1 MHGRY
6 GIKIW
11 SKHPR
16 IAGASL
22 IVDWSQKAQDVE
34 WTYGDHGFERAALSV
49 SVPRQDAMLWRDRVI
64 NMCLTIARRGRIVWE
79 GRIEDPT
86 IRIEGARAIL
96 GIAAFG
102 YWRAYSDP
110 VVNDFWSDMRY
121 ESWEPIPNTVL
132 SGRKPEYYDISTAG
146 EIRIATR
153 KDQSYHLFS
162 LGSVWFR
169 VPSGRFRKIQTL
181 AFTLDLNIPASWQC
195 RIESYDDGFVNGNL
209 LATHTGPTTIS
220 AGGYSY
226 SSINRDLVFVELRDT
241 RAGTTLSAPAAAG
254 VNVAIMVAS
263 NASLT
268 VGDRVQ
274 IGGALAEPT
283 TVLSKT
289 STNQFNATIVNAHA
303 TGDSV
308 TFVNL
313 AETGKYFAKFTDVR
327 VKTTTSSAVY
337 ADEVVRELTTQVN
350 ALNSAQINPTTGRV
364 TALGTIDLKQ
374 YDYDQISPDQII
386 DTLRS
391 LVTNAGRYRIRVDEN
406 QIVILEWRDNGDALR
421 SFYVHGTPEFG
432 ASLNNLVTRIKP
444 IYTDASGN
452 TTVGTTVQ
460 NTTAEGLYNLAR
472 QQAVQYPTTSA
483 TEAAA
488 WAAADLADKDDLRGY
503 GEVVAERVYAG
514 RTPWPLDEVRPGYL
528 LIMVDL
534 PSDGGSTDVY
544 NRAFRIGE
552 ATVRLNNGRP
562 TISITPVDPIPTIE
576 TQLAQNDIKAPKY
589 EDKTKGIL

>member
-6 GIKIW
+6 GIKLW

-16 IAGASL
+16 MTGASL
-22 IVDWSQKAQDVE
+22 IVDWSNRAQNIE
-34 WTYGDHGFERAALSV
+34 WTYGDHGFERAAFSV
-49 SVPRQDAMLWRDRVI
+49 PVPRQDAMLWRDRII

-79 GRIEDPT
+79 GRVEDPS
-86 IRIEGARAIL
+86 IKFEGRKAIL
-96 GIAAFG
+96 TVATFG
-102 YWRAYSDP
+102 YWRAFSDP

-121 ESWEPIPNTVL
+121 ESWEAIPTAVL
-132 SGRKPEYYDISTAG
+132 SGRKPEYYDMDFDGRIY
-146 EIRIATR
+146 IATR
-153 KDQSYHLFS
+153 KDQAYHLFS

-181 AFTLDLNIPASWQC
+181 AFTLDLNIPANWQC

-220 AGGYSY
+220 AGAYSY
-226 SSINRDLVFVELRDT
+226 ASINRDLVFVELRDT
-241 RAGTTLSAPAAAG
+241 RAGTTLSAPVAAG
-254 VNVAIMVAS
+254 TNVAIMVAS

-274 IGGALAEPT
+274 IGGTNAEPT

-289 STNQFNATIVNAHA
+289 STNQFNATIVNNHA

-327 VKTTTSSAVY
+327 VKSTTSSSVY
-337 ADEVVRELTTQVN
+337 ADEIVRELTTQTN
-350 ALNSAQINPTTGRV
+350 ALNSGQINSTTGRV

-374 YDYDQISPDQII
+374 YEYDQVAPSDII
-386 DTLRS
+386 DSLRS

-406 QIVILEWRDNGDALR
+406 QTVILEWRDNGDALR
-421 SFYVHGTPEFG
+421 SFYVHGIPETG
-432 ASLNNLVTRIKP
+432 ASLDKLVTRIKP

-452 TTVGTTVQ
+452 TTVGTTVS
-460 NTTAEGLYNLAR
+460 NTSAEGLYGLVR
-472 QQAVQYPTTSA
+472 QQAVQYPTTSS

-503 GEVVAERVYAG
+503 GVVDVDRVYAG

-552 ATVRLNNGRP
+552 STIRLNNGRP
-562 TISITPVDPIPTIE
+562 SISIMPVEPIPSIE
-576 TQLAQNDIKAPKY
+576 TELAQVDTKAPKY
-589 EDKTKGIL
+589 ENKTEVL